1 MAEEQTDM
9 FDDLDD
15 EQERAEIERLQ
26 RATPALQD
34 ERPAANRQF
43 QDDLRAGVL
52 YTYRCPECGHSGHVR
67 RAGDQPEEPAT
78 CTACGAAVTAEWDGG
93 VELVPAAPAPQA
105 RGGAR
110 EGAGRRPKSPV
121 AASKVV
127 RIPEQ
132 YEAAVR
138 ALVAHLDAS
147 AKLGRHYGPTT
158 SDPVFV
164 RSLYGKA
171 QHVTFTVA
179 PLKP

>member
-15 EQERAEIERLQ
+15 DQERAEVERILRETAELDEQ
-26 RATPALQD
+26 RRA
-34 ERPAANRQF
+34 ENRQF
-43 QDDLRAGVL
+43 QDELRAQLGL
-52 YTYRCPECGHSGHVR
+52 
-67 RAGDQPEEPAT
+67 PAK
-78 CTACGAAVTAEWDGG
+78 
-93 VELVPAAPAPQA
+93 Q

-110 EGAGRRPKSPV
+110 EGAGRKPKSPV

>member
-9 FDDLDD
+9 FDLDD
-15 EQERAEIERLQ
+15 DQERAEIEHRLREIAEAEAQ
-26 RATPALQD
+26 RKA
-34 ERPAANRQF
+34 ENIEF
-43 QDDLRAGVL
+43 QDALRAQLGL
-52 YTYRCPECGHSGHVR
+52 
-67 RAGDQPEEPAT
+67 PAK
-78 CTACGAAVTAEWDGG
+78 
-93 VELVPAAPAPQA
+93 P

-110 EGAGRRPKSPV
+110 PGAGRKPQSPV
-121 AASKVV
+121 AATKVI

-147 AKLGRHYGPTT
+147 AKLGRHYEPFT
-158 SDPVFV
+158 SDPLFI
-164 RSLYGKA
+164 RSLYDKA